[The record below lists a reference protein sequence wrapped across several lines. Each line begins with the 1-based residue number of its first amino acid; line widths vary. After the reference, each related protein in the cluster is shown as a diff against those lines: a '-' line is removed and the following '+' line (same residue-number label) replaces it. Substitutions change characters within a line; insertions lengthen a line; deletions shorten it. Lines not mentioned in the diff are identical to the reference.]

1 MPGIKEL
8 IRAILHDKTVYGDDV
23 DKFRPERFLQGNNLN
38 PDIPHPDAAF
48 GFGRRACPG
57 QDMAWSS
64 MWLTVASILFLFDI
78 TKQVDENGIPMEP
91 SGEYTSGMQ
100 M

>member
-1 MPGIKEL
+1 MPDPKEL
-8 IRAILHDKTVYGDDV
+8 IRPILHDKTVYGDDV
-23 DKFRPERFLQGNNLN
+23 DEFRPERFLQGNSLN

-64 MWLTVASILFLFDI
+64 MWLTIASILFLFDI
-78 TKQVDENGIPMEP
+78 TKQADENGIPMEP